1 MENEDNKITVRVV
14 GAIVVIACVA
24 LVVLAVESGRK
35 ADLALAQ
42 LREIRA
48 TMGEAGYLP
57 AEPKIVEAKR

>member
-24 LVVLAVESGRK
+24 LIVLAVESGRK

-57 AEPKIVEAKR
+57 AEPKITERR